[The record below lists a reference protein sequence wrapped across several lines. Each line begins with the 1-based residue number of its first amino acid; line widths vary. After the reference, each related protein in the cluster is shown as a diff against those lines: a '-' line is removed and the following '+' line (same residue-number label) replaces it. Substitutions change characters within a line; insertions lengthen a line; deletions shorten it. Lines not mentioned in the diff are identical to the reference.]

1 MLKPRE
7 NDFLTQILPP
17 GPTLVKYNEGPG
29 WEGTCQR
36 NWNPAWGLNGDGK
49 FSHLSKQHWLLR
61 GAGNRKKGG
70 RDHSAVPQLLPR
82 HLLGKSESSVI
93 EIFLRRYRNYFFALK
108 FTYANQNFSN
118 FGHLKLPSAS
128 LYSFQSMNWFILPP
142 PFLPFWLLS
151 KALPSLEKFTVFK
164 ILSST
169 FFYFLYCWADQKNWM
184 DMASAWKD
192 MESNI

>member
-1 MLKPRE
+1 MRTEWGWQVFSFVQTTLAPERCWKQEERRTRSFCSAPAASPTSARE
-7 NDFLTQILPP
+7 KRIL
-17 GPTLVKYNEGPG
+17 G
-29 WEGTCQR
+29 
-36 NWNPAWGLNGDGK
+36 
-49 FSHLSKQHWLLR
+49 HW
-61 GAGNRKKGG
+61 
-70 RDHSAVPQLLPR
+70 D
-82 HLLGKSESSVI
+82 
-93 EIFLRRYRNYFFALK
+93 FLRRYRNYFFALK

-151 KALPSLEKFTVFK
+151 KALPSLEKLTVFK
-164 ILSST
+164 IFSST